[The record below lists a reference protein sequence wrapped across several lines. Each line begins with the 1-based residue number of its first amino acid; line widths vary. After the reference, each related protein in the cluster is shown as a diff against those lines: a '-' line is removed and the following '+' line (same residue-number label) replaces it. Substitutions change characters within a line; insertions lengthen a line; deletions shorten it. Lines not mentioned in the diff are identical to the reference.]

1 MSEMKFA
8 VKHDRTLQEARDLL
22 EQTVNDAQSKF
33 GFMIDKIDWN
43 SDRTEAVITAKGADI
58 KAWVNPT
65 EVHLTLD
72 IPLLNKFLSGPIIQ
86 NLKGLVEDNFQKKLT
101 NDSE

>member
-8 VKHDRTLQEARDLL
+8 VKHDRTLQEARDVL
-22 EQTVNDAQSKF
+22 EKTIADAQFKF
-33 GFMIDKIDWN
+33 GFMIDKVEWN
-43 SDRTEAVITAKGADI
+43 ADRTQADVTAKGAEI
-58 KAWVNPT
+58 KAWVDPT

-72 IPLLNKFLSGPIIQ
+72 IPMLNKFLGGPIVQ

-101 NDSE
+101 DDSV

>member
-8 VKHDRTLQEARDLL
+8 VKHDRTLQEARDVL
-22 EQTVNDAQSKF
+22 EQTVNDAQAKF
-33 GFMIDKIDWN
+33 GFMIDKITWN
-43 SDRTEAVITAKGADI
+43 DDRTQAEIAAKGAEI
-58 KAWVNPT
+58 KAWVDPT

-72 IPLLNKFLSGPIIQ
+72 IPLLNKFLSGPIVQ

-101 NDSE
+101 DDSV